1 MCFVDFKKAFDTV
14 PRPEL
19 MDRMHQIGVPLSI
32 QHGVQKLYEQ
42 VLCKLRMKDGF
53 SESFVS
59 NMGVKQGCP
68 LSPTLFGLYIDE
80 LEEVITK
87 QSTRE
92 EVDGPSI
99 GTYTLPILLYADDV
113 ILMTHS
119 YKGILDVMCEK
130 REERKGETS

>member
-1 MCFVDFKKAFDTV
+1 
-14 PRPEL
+14 
-19 MDRMHQIGVPLSI
+19 MHQIGVPLSI

-119 YKGILDVMCEK
+119 NEGMNNLL
-130 REERKGETS
+130 